1 MANFSFINAQQRF
14 FAKKSKKGGKTDAGA
29 SSEQEVEEA
38 ATHMAHAAP
47 TRATKFD
54 WTAQANKDSLDA
66 PKLDAEF
73 YKPFTVGEN
82 IKRVASAPDHRPPS
96 FEDTIEGRYAASLF
110 ISASQNGKLFEVYED
125 VVYLN
130 HLYKNCEHFRL
141 FTENNGIGLS
151 DVHKLN
157 AALRETADFD
167 EVTFKF
173 LVVLAEAKRLIY
185 LREISEKYAKLYMQ
199 LNKEEK
205 ITIISASDL
214 NDSQKSQ
221 VLAALKANPKNE
233 GKQFVI
239 QYKVDALIQG
249 GLQMYTESEF
259 IDMSLV
265 SRRNMIN
272 NEIAKLVN

>member
-1 MANFSFINAQQRF
+1 MLARSLLLRQLLAPTAFTLRAAPMVQFQMANFAFVAQQQRL
-14 FAKKSKKGGKTDAGA
+14 FAKKSKKSGSKNDAGTSDA
-29 SSEQEVEEA
+29 EPEA
-38 ATHMAHAAP
+38 APVHHAAP

-54 WTAQANKDSLDA
+54 WTAQANQDSLDA

-73 YKPFTVGEN
+73 FKPFSVGDN

-130 HLYKNCEHFRL
+130 HLYKHCEHFRL
-141 FTENNGIGLS
+141 FTENNGIGLA
-151 DVHKLN
+151 DVMKLN
-157 AALRETADFD
+157 SALRETAHFD
-167 EVTFKF
+167 DVTFKF
-173 LVVLAEAKRLIY
+173 LVVLAESKRLIY

-205 ITIISASDL
+205 ITIISASEL
-214 NDSQKSQ
+214 NDGQRGQ
-221 VLAALKANPKNE
+221 VLDALKANPKNE

-239 QYKVDALIQG
+239 QY
-249 GLQMYTESEF
+249 
-259 IDMSLV
+259 
-265 SRRNMIN
+265 
-272 NEIAKLVN
+272 